1 MRAIDL
7 IERPWPSQWRC
18 LLNIVVLG
26 IVAVVLAIG
35 VLASLPIALPSLAGI

>member
-7 IERPWPSQWRC
+7 IEKPWPSQWRC
-18 LLNIVVLG
+18 LLNFLVLCVVM
-26 IVAVVLAIG
+26 VVLAVT